1 MVEMK
6 GTEKQV
12 AWANDIRERVVKLQN
27 WMVENVTD
35 LKVSKKYPESK
46 ETVFN
51 KINEVLQNDQAKFWI
66 ENFGDV
72 RSTDNLADVFAYL
85 NGLHKVIETENSGE
99 RFVMSQLDRK
109 APRAWAVQN

>member
-51 KINEVLQNDQAKFWI
+51 KINE
-66 ENFGDV
+66 NFGDV
-72 RSTDNLADVFAYL
+72 RSTDNLTDVFA
-85 NGLHKVIETENSGE
+85 
-99 RFVMSQLDRK
+99 
-109 APRAWAVQN
+109 